1 LEIKGNDALP
11 SLDEAVL
18 AFQYLTQLEKLSI
31 ENCPPLAGKHL
42 QMLTSLKT
50 FKITGSSITF
60 LLLARSDVKWQLP
73 VTRLEIARWGGS
85 GKELTR
91 LLCHLP
97 VLSILAIDYCDK
109 ITRLGVEAEQKQMAS
124 SLSMPA
130 SSVVKLQDTHGT
142 GALEVKEDVVAE
154 EVVAEQQQEEDDGL
168 LLLPAHLSGSLW
180 DFCMMRCSNVILTVQ
195 NGGAGG
201 GGLQFMHSLESLEIR
216 TCPEF
221 LSAYKASGLSYCPF
235 PSSLQRLDISGTPLM
250 PLWNLTSLQELIVIR
265 SWGEDLRWMGALS
278 LLTQGQLTKLKVRS
292 PNFFAGWDPAQALQ
306 DGQEQPS
313 SKLQELETDD
323 VAGVLALPIC
333 RLISSSLTKLSIG
346 LNREVERF
354 TKEQEEALSFLTSL
368 QELQFWWCRK
378 LRCLPSGLH
387 KLTSLKGLQINDCS
401 AITSLPKNDLPISLQ
416 ELHVDDCIKLRCL
429 PAGLYKLTNLKR
441 LMIERC
447 PAIRS
452 LPKNGLPSS
461 LQELNVRDC
470 GSKELEQRCRRL
482 VGTIPLIKL

>member
-1 LEIKGNDALP
+1 
-11 SLDEAVL
+11 
-18 AFQYLTQLEKLSI
+18 
-31 ENCPPLAGKHL
+31 
-42 QMLTSLKT
+42 MLTSLKT

-60 LLLARSDVKWQLP
+60 LPLARSDVKWQLP
-73 VTRLEIARWGGS
+73 VTHLVIASWSGS
-85 GKELTR
+85 AKELTR

-97 VLSILAIDYCDK
+97 VLSILVIYGCHK

-142 GALEVKEDVVAE
+142 GALEVEEDVVAE

-168 LLLPAHLSGSLW
+168 LLLPAHLSGSLRE
-180 DFCMMRCSNVILTVQ
+180 FRMMYCSKLILTVQ

-201 GGLQFMHSLESLEIR
+201 GGLQFMHSLESLEILQ
-216 TCPEF
+216 CLKF

-235 PSSLQRLDISGTPLM
+235 PSSLQRLELWYTPLV
-250 PLWNLTSLQELIVIR
+250 PLWNLTSLQELIITTR
-265 SWGEDLRWMGALS
+265 SWGEDLRWMGDLS
-278 LLTQGQLTKLKVRS
+278 LLTHGQLTKLKVHHS
-292 PNFFAGWDPAQALQ
+292 SNFFAGWEPAQALQ

-313 SKLQELETDD
+313 SKLQQLETND

-333 RLISSSLTKLSIG
+333 RLISSSLTKLSIVV
-346 LNREVERF
+346 NEEVERF

-368 QELQFWWCRK
+368 QELRFWWCRK

-387 KLTSLKGLQINDCS
+387 KLTSLKGLWIW
-401 AITSLPKNDLPISLQ
+401 
-416 ELHVDDCIKLRCL
+416 E
-429 PAGLYKLTNLKR
+429 
-441 LMIERC
+441 C

-461 LQELNVRDC
+461 LQELRVDYCIQLRCLPAGLHKLTNLKRLEIRSC
-470 GSKELEQRCRRL
+470 PAIGSLPKYGLPCSLTLLDVSNCENEKLKQRCRRL
-482 VGTIPLIKL
+482 VGTSPQIRL